1 MIRVNKDTKLVS
13 LSDTIVDDYKNI
25 TIATLYNKE
34 IDKKYYDKPIPD
46 LYKTYWHYK
55 IKSTL
60 SKWFK
65 AWVLLTKYGELST
78 DELDEKIGKVHYD
91 TLAKQ
96 GVFNY
101 DEKAGLVS
109 ANPVSMWKEK
119 EQF

>member
-1 MIRVNKDTKLVS
+1 MIRVNKDTKLVP
-13 LSDTIVDDYKNI
+13 LSDTIVDDYRNI
-25 TIATLYNKE
+25 KIATLHNKE

-46 LYKTYWHYK
+46 LYKTNWHYK
-55 IKSTL
+55 IKSAL
-60 SKWFK
+60 CKWFRV
-65 AWVLLTKYGELST
+65 WVLLTKYGELSI
-78 DELDEKIGKVHYD
+78 DELDTKIGKVNYD

>member
-1 MIRVNKDTKLVS
+1 MIRVNKDTKLVP

-34 IDKKYYDKPIPD
+34 IDKKYFDKPIPK
-46 LYKTYWHYK
+46 LYKTNWHYK
-55 IKSTL
+55 LGLDLT
-60 SKWFK
+60 KWFRV
-65 AWVLLTKYGELST
+65 WVLLTKYGELST
-78 DELDEKIGKVHYD
+78 DELDKKIGKVNYD

-101 DEKAGLVS
+101 DEKTGLIS